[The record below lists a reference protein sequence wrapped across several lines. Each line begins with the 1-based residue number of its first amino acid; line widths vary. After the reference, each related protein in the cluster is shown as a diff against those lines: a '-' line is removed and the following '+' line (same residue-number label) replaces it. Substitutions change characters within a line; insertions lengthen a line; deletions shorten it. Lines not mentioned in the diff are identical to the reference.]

1 MLKAILEGVMMGMF
15 LALLIGPVFF
25 SLLRTSLNK
34 GFAWGAMFAIG
45 IALSDIIYIVITY
58 TGISQLINNENF
70 KQGLGLIGGAI
81 MIIFGLA
88 YILKKSKTSSSETE
102 IPDAK
107 DKMLYILKGMGMN
120 AISPAVP
127 FFWIGVVGFVTLEA
141 KLKGSEVM
149 VFYIFVITT
158 TFLTDLSKAYLANKL
173 SHIINDKFIHKLN
186 IAAGIGLLIFGVKL
200 LYEVARNFIA

>member
-1 MLKAILEGVMMGMF
+1 MGMF